1 MDLETIFAPI
11 CAELEEV
18 EKELAGQLTQISE
31 KAHPR
36 FRRFVN
42 EAVSHLFAVSGKRLR
57 PALLLLSAKAAH
69 GVESD
74 VQSGPKIGRLPSAVI
89 EMASAVEL
97 VHSAS
102 LIHDDIIDEST
113 ERRSRSS
120 LNYEFGNKI
129 AVLVGD
135 LLYSQFFYRLTSLS
149 TDSWQPKQQIF
160 DIFWNTTEKMCV
172 GEILQQRILLGMEE
186 ADRESY
192 LDILENK
199 TALLMA
205 ASCKCGG
212 VLTGADAAVL
222 QLLRDFGLS
231 FGMAY
236 QLVDDYIDRDTLY
249 RDDTMDEL
257 QMAKEYIAQ
266 GKSLL
271 ARLPDTPAASSLGKL
286 CDYLVS
292 RVDKRVGTAGKPATS

>member
-1 MDLETIFAPI
+1 MDLEKIFVPVR
-11 CAELEEV
+11 AELEEV
-18 EKELAGQLTQISE
+18 EIELAGQLTQISE
-31 KAHPR
+31 KAHSHYR
-36 FRRFVN
+36 GFVKK
-42 EAVSHLFAVSGKRLR
+42 AVSHLFAVSGKRLR
-57 PALLLLSAKAAH
+57 PALLLLSAKAA
-69 GVESD
+69 GAMKLD
-74 VQSGPKIGRLPSAVI
+74 AMPRAVI

-113 ERRSRSS
+113 ERRDRSS

-172 GEILQQRILLGMEE
+172 GEILQQRILQGMEP
-186 ADRESY
+186 ADKERY

-212 VLTGADAAVL
+212 VLTEADQEVQ
-222 QLLRDFGLS
+222 QLLWDFGLS

-236 QLVDDYIDRDTLY
+236 QLVDDYLDRDTLY
-249 RDDTMDEL
+249 RDGTMDEL
-257 QMAKEYIAQ
+257 HMAKEYITQ

-271 ARLPDTPAASSLGKL
+271 ARLPDTPAASSLDKL

-292 RVDKRVGTAGKPATS
+292 RVDKRVGTAG

>member
-11 CAELEEV
+11 RAELEKV

-31 KAHPR
+31 KAHPHS
-36 FRRFVN
+36 RRFVK

-69 GVESD
+69 GVETD
-74 VQSGPKIGRLPSAVI
+74 VQSGPKNGRLPSAVI

-113 ERRSRSS
+113 ERRDRSS

-160 DIFWNTTEKMCV
+160 DIFWDTTEKMCV
-172 GEILQQRILLGMEE
+172 GEILQQRILLGMET
-186 ADRESY
+186 ADKESY
-192 LDILENK
+192 LNILENK

-212 VLTGADAAVL
+212 VLTGADEPI
-222 QLLRDFGLS
+222 QETLRDFGLS

-249 RDDTMDEL
+249 RGEAISEL
-257 QMAKEYIAQ
+257 EMAQEYISK

-271 ARLPDTPAASSLGKL
+271 EQLPATPSASSLTKL
-286 CDYLVS
+286 CDYLVG
-292 RVDKRVGTAGKPATS
+292 RVHQKVSAATL